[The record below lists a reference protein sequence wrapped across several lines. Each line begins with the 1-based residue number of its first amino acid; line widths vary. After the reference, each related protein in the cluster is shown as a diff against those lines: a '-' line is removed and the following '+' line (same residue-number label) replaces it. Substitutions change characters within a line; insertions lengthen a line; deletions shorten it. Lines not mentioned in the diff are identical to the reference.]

1 MPPSPDP
8 RAPRAAFR
16 RPGAAPTLSFD
27 PSSVDPLWISGGLL
41 GAGLLFGWIL
51 QFLTPVCDR
60 HPGVAVLFAGLN
72 SLFAVAT
79 ATFAM
84 RQGVRP
90 RAALAGA
97 TAVVLGACYVLW
109 AQGAYRATLKGAP
122 GYTLP
127 HEPFTYPVA
136 AKDVALTT
144 ADGVN
149 LKATYLGRGSGVG
162 VVLVPGWASD
172 RKGFAIASLAQWLS
186 PRFDV
191 LVLDPRGTGDSGGK
205 QTPDLKAKYDLLAAV
220 AYLNAHGVNQVGVL
234 AERESALPA
243 IVAVSEQKSIR
254 SLALAAPTGH
264 WGEAPV
270 RGSWFQDPGNPL
282 GRLYWRVGAGVR
294 IAGGAGPETAAL
306 LPNAKGTPILL
317 LGSKEDPGGL
327 LRQLHLVAPE
337 PRGLRLFP
345 GAGQPVAWED
355 FQAYYHTVAQW
366 FGLTLS
372 EAESRAVVEPVQP
385 QEEATDSAVI
395 P

>member
-1 MPPSPDP
+1 MPASPASRTPRPESKLSLDP
-8 RAPRAAFR
+8 A
-16 RPGAAPTLSFD
+16 
-27 PSSVDPLWISGGLL
+27 SVDPLWISGGLL

-60 HPGVAVLFAGLN
+60 HPSVAVLFAGLN

-79 ATFAM
+79 AFFAM
-84 RQGVRP
+84 KQGMRP
-90 RAALAGA
+90 RVALSGA

-127 HEPFTYPVA
+127 HEPLAYPVG

-149 LKATYLGRGSGVG
+149 LKATYLGRGTGVG

-172 RKGFAIASLAQWLS
+172 RKGFAIASLAQWLA

-270 RGSWFQDPGNPL
+270 RGAWFQDPGNPF
-282 GRLYWRVGAGVR
+282 GRLYWRIGAGVR
-294 IAGGAGPETAAL
+294 IAGGHGPETAEL
-306 LPNAKGTPILL
+306 LPKTKGTPILL

-355 FQAYYHTVAQW
+355 FQSYYHTVAQW

-385 QEEATDSAVI
+385 PQV

>member
-1 MPPSPDP
+1 MPPFPEP
-8 RAPRAAFR
+8 RTPRPSFA
-16 RPGAAPTLSFD
+16 RPAGEAKLSLD

-60 HPGVAVLFAGLN
+60 HPAIAVLLSGLN
-72 SLFAVAT
+72 AVFAVAT
-79 ATFAM
+79 AVFAM
-84 RQGVRP
+84 KQGVRA
-90 RAALAGA
+90 RAALGGA

-127 HEPFTYPVA
+127 HEELAYPIS
-136 AKDVALTT
+136 AKEVALTT

-149 LKATYLGRGSGVG
+149 LKATYMGRGAGIG

-172 RKGFAIASLAQWLS
+172 RKGFAIASLAQWLA

-220 AYLNAHGVNQVGVL
+220 AFLNARGANQVGVL
-234 AERESALPA
+234 AERESTLPA

-270 RGSWFQDPGNPL
+270 RGAWFQDPGNML

-294 IAGGAGPETAAL
+294 IAGGHGPETAEL
-306 LPNAKGTPILL
+306 LPKAKGTPVLL

-327 LRQLHLVAPE
+327 LRQLHMVAPE

-372 EAESRAVVEPVQP
+372 EEQSRAVVEPVLP
-385 QEEATDSAVI
+385 SEEATDSVAM